1 MIQSKPVLKYQAAL
15 ESALLFVAIFLIYIV
30 SPMITSGDSHFVIAT
45 DLTLIRHARGYV
57 DEYTGQFAQ
66 TPWAVGH
73 NKGHYWNMYPFG
85 VPLLSLPFVWA
96 ADIAAG
102 LAGIDLEA
110 AAIQKPPL
118 FLELTIASIFTA
130 AAAVLLFLICRK
142 RLSLPRSLLLAGLF
156 AFGTPAYSSASRA
169 LWQHGPSM
177 LLFCASILIWQAL
190 PRWKMSGAVAL
201 GIVAGCSYT
210 VRSSNV
216 AVIAIFAILIGFT
229 ASRMLLPYFCGAV
242 AGVAPLFAFHLL
254 AFGTWWSWY
263 YRITQGSVASGALP
277 IYPLLAILFSPS
289 RGLFV
294 FSPFLIFALL
304 RLSPAFLRRYP
315 PTRLEIAVGGLAVA
329 WIIGTARWPYWWGGG
344 SYGPRLLAETAP
356 CLTILLIPV
365 AESLA
370 LDKGRWRTL
379 LTIAFIVAGSLSIA
393 IHFRGAVSPAVY
405 EWNALPVSVTEHP
418 ERVWSW
424 RDAQFLRGL
433 IP

>member
-1 MIQSKPVLKYQAAL
+1 MKEDTLTNI
-15 ESALLFVAIFLIYIV
+15 
-30 SPMITSGDSHFVIAT
+30 GDSLRKHHGRSAIT
-45 DLTLIRHARGYV
+45 EDTTGTCIRLASRCSRSHWYGRRTVRLHSRG
-57 DEYTGQFAQ
+57 F
-66 TPWAVGH
+66 
-73 NKGHYWNMYPFG
+73 N
-85 VPLLSLPFVWA
+85 
-96 ADIAAG
+96 
-102 LAGIDLEA
+102 LEA

-130 AAAVLLFLICRK
+130 ASAALLFLICRK

-177 LLFCASILIWQAL
+177 LLFCASILIWEAL
-190 PRWKMSGAVAL
+190 PRWKIPGAVAL

-210 VRSSNV
+210 VRSSNL
-216 AVIAIFAILIGFT
+216 ALIAIFAILIGIT
-229 ASRMLLPYFCGAV
+229 ARRMLLPYLCGTV

-277 IYPLLAILFSPS
+277 ISPLLAILFSPG

-294 FSPFLIFALL
+294 FCPFLIFALL
-304 RLSPAFLRRYP
+304 RLGPPFLRRYP
-315 PTRLEIAVGGLAVA
+315 FTRLEIAVGGLAAA

-370 LDKGRWRTL
+370 LDRGLRRML
-379 LTIAFIVAGSLSIA
+379 LTIAFIVCGSVSIA
-393 IHFRGAVSPAVY
+393 IHLRGAASPAVY
-405 EWNALPVSVTEHP
+405 EWNSSPVSISEKP
-418 ERVWSW
+418 ERVWLW
-424 RDAQFLRGL
+424 KDAQFLRGL
-433 IP
+433 VP